1 VERKPMGLLTLM
13 RMIVIKVNI
22 IRITVRYGKS
32 RYIFA
37 KVQVI
42 VKVLVWLQASDYKT
56 FKRKTI
62 RPEVKGNISRLLILQ
77 TLHSYAAKD
86 RRQNSSPTDS
96 DVIHA
101 GDH

>member
-13 RMIVIKVNI
+13 RMTVIKMNI

-42 VKVLVWLQASDYKT
+42 VKVLGLQ
-56 FKRKTI
+56 I
-62 RPEVKGNISRLLILQ
+62 VKPSREKL
-77 TLHSYAAKD
+77 
-86 RRQNSSPTDS
+86 
-96 DVIHA
+96 
-101 GDH
+101 